1 MDHECRLQPLKGRQ
15 NCKTQLMTQLLSK
28 VFRLFLD
35 SIILLS
41 DDGYVEA
48 PDADSRFHDIDY
60 LECRSV
66 GTQ

>member
-1 MDHECRLQPLKGRQ
+1 
-15 NCKTQLMTQLLSK
+15 MTQLLSK

-48 PDADSRFHDIDY
+48 PHADSQFHDIDY
-60 LECRSV
+60 LECTSV
-66 GTQ
+66 ATQ